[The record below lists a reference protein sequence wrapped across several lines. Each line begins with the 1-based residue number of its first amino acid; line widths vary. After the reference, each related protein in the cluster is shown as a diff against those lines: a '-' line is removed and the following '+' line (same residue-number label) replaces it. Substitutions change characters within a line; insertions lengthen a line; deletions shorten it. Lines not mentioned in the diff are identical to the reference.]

1 MKMNK
6 IVCTTILFLMTNLV
20 FSQEWMVN
28 YEKASAKAMK
38 ENKNIIMV
46 FAGSDWC
53 APCIKLEKNIL
64 ESKEFKSYAADHW
77 VLLKLDFPKRKQNK
91 LPQEQ
96 QAHNDSLAEKYNNK
110 GYFPL
115 VLVVNKSGVVLG
127 ETSFKDI
134 SPQSY
139 VEELIAFEK

>member
-1 MKMNK
+1 MRK
-6 IVCTTILFLMTNLV
+6 IIFTTLTFFITMAM

-28 YEKASAKAMK
+28 FEDASVKADK
-38 ENKNIIMV
+38 EHKNIVMV

-64 ESKEFKSYAADHW
+64 ESDEFKKYALEHW
-77 VLLKLDFPKRKQNK
+77 ILLKLDFPKRKQNQLTK
-91 LPQEQ
+91 TQQE
-96 QAHNDSLAEKYNNK
+96 HNDALAEKYNKK

-115 VLVVNKSGVVLG
+115 VLVVDKKGSVLG
-127 ETSFKDI
+127 ETAFKDI

-139 VEELIAFEK
+139 VDELIAFEK

>member
-1 MKMNK
+1 MKK
-6 IVCTTILFLMTNLV
+6 GIVTAILFLITSVV
-20 FSQEWMVN
+20 FSQEWMSN
-28 YEKASAKAMK
+28 YEKATAKAAN
-38 ENKNIIMV
+38 EDKNIIMV

-64 ESKEFKSYAADHW
+64 ESNEFKKYAAEHW

-91 LPQEQ
+91 LSQEQ
-96 QAHNDSLAEKYNNK
+96 QAHNDALAEKYNKK

-115 VLVVNKSGVVLG
+115 VLVMNKNGEVLG

-139 VEELIAFEK
+139 IDELIAFEK

>member
-1 MKMNK
+1 MKK
-6 IVCTTILFLMTNLV
+6 RIFTAILFMMTTVV

-28 YEKASAKAMK
+28 YEDASAKATK
-38 ENKNIIMV
+38 EHKNIIMV

-64 ESKEFKSYAADHW
+64 ASNEFKNYAADHW

-91 LPQEQ
+91 LSEEQ
-96 QAHNDSLAEKYNNK
+96 QAHNDALAEKYNNK

-115 VLVVNKSGVVLG
+115 VLVLNGKGVVLG

-139 VEELIAFEK
+139 VDELIAFEK

>member
-1 MKMNK
+1 MKK
-6 IVCTTILFLMTNLV
+6 IVFTILAFFITTAI

-28 YEKASAKAMK
+28 FEKASIRAGK
-38 ENKNIIMV
+38 ENKNMVMV

-64 ESKEFKSYAADHW
+64 ESDNFKKYASEHW
-77 VLLKLDFPKRKQNK
+77 VLLKLDFPKRKQNQLSK
-91 LPQEQ
+91 EQ
-96 QAHNDSLAEKYNNK
+96 QEHNDALAEKYNKK

-115 VLVVNKSGVVLG
+115 VLMVDKNGFVLG

-134 SPQSY
+134 SSQSY
-139 VEELIAFEK
+139 VDELIAFEK